1 MQVEDIIDT
10 GKTLKRVCETLATA
24 GAASV
29 KVVVLL
35 NKAERRTEDI
45 QADYCALDVSVSAT
59 RHRIAST
66 RSMLQCAVILLQ
78 QRFFGSRAVLS
89 IHYGPGGGSSS

>member
-10 GKTLKRVCETLATA
+10 GKTLKRVCETLAIA

-45 QADYCALDVSVSAT
+45 QADYCALDVGVSAA
-59 RHRIAST
+59 RCRIAST
-66 RSMLQCAVILLQ
+66 CHTLQCAVKPLQ
-78 QRFFGSRAVLS
+78 QRLFAAEL
-89 IHYGPGGGSSS
+89 YQP